1 MRSGNPHVCAYIK
14 PSNYGDILKSLVP
27 NYMWKYIS
35 GWSNYSGKV
44 ISWWII
50 ERAID
55 YRVSKSIF
63 GNLLCVGTAKIHN
76 KVSIVVKEQRLDGG
90 CIRLI
95 ANSLMLRYSLMG
107 LERDYQIKI
116 PSNIIRI
123 EPNIR
128 SYSTDCSLISKRAS
142 SNLDPWFVTGFC
154 DGESCFYV
162 GVPKSNKSK
171 IGYNVE
177 LIFTLALHE
186 KDRDILEQIKNY
198 FGVGY
203 ITQHGKNTLQYR
215 VKSVKD
221 LNLIVEHFE
230 NYPLQTTKH
239 VHFILWSRVL
249 NMIENKEH
257 IVESGLLEILAIK
270 SLYPTGLNENL
281 KEAFPNIVSIEKP
294 EFVANT
300 TPLNGHWVAGFTQ
313 ADGSF
318 GLSYF
323 KVSKMKLGY
332 TGQASFRVT
341 QHERDLIVLN
351 RIKDLL
357 GYGSVRIASK
367 IKKEWVFSVTN
378 NLETVSSFFKEY
390 PIYGTKQLDFEC
402 FNKGVLILKNKEHLT
417 PEGLMEFKTLVDNM
431 NSSRSV

>member
-55 YRVSKSIF
+55 YRVSKSIL
-63 GNLLCVGTAKIHN
+63 GILLCVGTAKLHN
-76 KVSIVVKEQRLDGG
+76 KVSRVVKEQRLDGG
-90 CIRLI
+90 CIRWI

-107 LERDYQIKI
+107 LERDYQVKI
-116 PSNIIRI
+116 PSNLIHNRLD
-123 EPNIR
+123 IR
-128 SYSTDCSLISKRAS
+128 SYSTDCRLISERVS
-142 SNLDPWFVTGFC
+142 SNLDPWFITGFC

-171 IGYNVE
+171 IGFNVE

-215 VKSVKD
+215 VKSIKD

-230 NYPLQTTKH
+230 KYPLITQKLGD
-239 VHFILWSRVL
+239 FILFKQAWTLVTAKEHLNLEGLRKIVSIRAVL
-249 NMIENKEH
+249 NKGI
-257 IVESGLLEILAIK
+257 
-270 SLYPTGLNENL
+270 NEDL
-281 KEAFPNIVSIEKP
+281 KEAFSNLDLMERPKVEGKTVP
-294 EFVANT
+294 HPQWF
-300 TPLNGHWVAGFTQ
+300 AGF
-313 ADGSF
+313 
-318 GLSYF
+318 
-323 KVSKMKLGY
+323 VSAESCFL
-332 TGQASFRVT
+332 V
-341 QHERDLIVLN
+341 N
-351 RIKDLL
+351 
-357 GYGSVRIASK
+357 
-367 IKKEWVFSVTN
+367 IKKSASN
-378 NLETVSSFFKEY
+378 NSGY
-390 PIYGTKQLDFEC
+390 
-402 FNKGVLILKNKEHLT
+402 
-417 PEGLMEFKTLVDNM
+417 
-431 NSSRSV
+431 